1 MKKIKQFSLKAML
14 LTILAALTIG
24 FTGCSDELSGD
35 QTQGKPGYL
44 TINVKTLKP
53 NQTKAT
59 GTGALNDYK
68 EIHDLNIFVFSG
80 ANKIIHK
87 YYDDAAGGTYPDLT
101 VTNGVVTDIDIPV
114 SSLNI
119 TTDSVVVVANYGS
132 KISNTVLTYTDLEN
146 LDINTVQNFSTRG
159 LHMTGMAGIIAGTAT
174 SYLSAVKVA
183 PVEAKITVDWALTDD
198 VALYYDVTGVYV
210 TNAVSNTKLPII
222 RRNVYT
228 SPSWAATNILPAGF
242 VNLTGATPARTAAS
256 GLIEAGRDFNFYYT
270 ADVTNANLKDEVPEA
285 FETAD
290 GISLPASYTKLI
302 DLTADPI
309 TRSKLHYYVGENYS
323 NNATAIAENSGAML
337 LATTDNSPT
346 HQNTLVVVRVTP
358 LSTAPAYIK
367 AMGHKYYTYEFN
379 RGSTGPTGQNI
390 KNLGAGA
397 IGPDDTGVGFSVRRK
412 TNYSLTFNLSTI
424 GSDQPFRRL
433 KSLRVQVEAD
443 AWDPATVTY

>member
-1 MKKIKQFSLKAML
+1 MKKIKQFSLKATL
-14 LTILAALTIG
+14 LTIVAALTIG

-44 TINVKTLKP
+44 TINVKTLQSS
-53 NQTKAT
+53 QTKAI
-59 GTGALNDYK
+59 GTGATTDYE
-68 EIHDLNIFVFSG
+68 EIHDLNIFVFSDD
-80 ANKIIHK
+80 NKIIHK
-87 YYDDAAGGTYPDLT
+87 YYDDDAGGTYPDLT
-101 VTNGVVTDIDIPV
+101 VADGVVSNIDIPV
-114 SSLNI
+114 SSLN
-119 TTDSVVVVANYGS
+119 TATDSVVVVANFGS
-132 KISNTVLTYTDLEN
+132 KIPNTVQTYTDLEN
-146 LDINTVQNFSTRG
+146 LDINTVQNFSARG

-256 GLIEAGRDFNFYYT
+256 GLIEEGRDFNFYYT

-285 FETAD
+285 FETAG
-290 GISLPASYTKLI
+290 GISLPATYTKLI
-302 DLTADPI
+302 DLTELPTP
-309 TRSKLHYYVGENYS
+309 TRTKLHYYVGENYS
-323 NNATAIAENSGAML
+323 NNATAIPENSGVML
-337 LATTDNSPT
+337 TALADNSPA

-367 AMGHKYYTYEFN
+367 AMGHKYYTYELN
-379 RGSTGPTGQNI
+379 KESNTINST
-390 KNLGAGA
+390 NLGTGA
-397 IGPDDTGVGFSVRRK
+397 IGTAGSNVGFSVRRK
-412 TNYSLTFNLSTI
+412 TNYSLTFNLSTM

-433 KSLRVQVEAD
+433 KSLRVQVSAD
-443 AWDPATVTY
+443 DWDPAVVTY

>member
-1 MKKIKQFSLKAML
+1 ML
-14 LTILAALTIG
+14 LTIVAALTIG
-24 FTGCSDELSGD
+24 FTGCTDEFAGD

-59 GTGALNDYK
+59 GTGALNDYE

-87 YYDDAAGGTYPDLT
+87 YYDDDPGSTYPDLT
-101 VTNGVVTDIDIPV
+101 VNEGVVTDIDIPV

-119 TTDSVVVVANYGS
+119 TTDSVVVVANFGS
-132 KISNTVLTYTDLEN
+132 KIPNTVLTYTDLEN
-146 LDINTVQNFSTRG
+146 LDINTVQDFSARG
-159 LHMTGMAGIIAGTAT
+159 LHMTGMAGIIAGTTT

-183 PVEAKITVDWALTDD
+183 PVEAKITVDWVLTED

-228 SPSWAATNILPAGF
+228 SPSWAAGNILPAGF
-242 VNLTGATPARTAAS
+242 INLTGTTPARTAAS

-270 ADVTNANLKDEVPEA
+270 TDVTNANLKDEVPES
-285 FETAD
+285 FVSTG

-309 TRSKLHYYVGENYS
+309 TRSKLHYYIGENYS
-323 NNATAIAENSGAML
+323 NNDAGITEGTGAML
-337 LATTDNSPT
+337 SAITDNSPD

-358 LSTAPAYIK
+358 LSTAPDYIK
-367 AMGHKYYTYEFN
+367 AMGHKYYTYEFSKA
-379 RGSTGPTGQNI
+379 STYVDAG
-390 KNLGAGA
+390 NLGVNGA
-397 IGPDDTGVGFSVRRK
+397 NLGSGTIATDGFSVRRK
-412 TNYSLTFNLSTI
+412 TNYNLKFNLSTM

-443 AWDPATVTY
+443 AWDTENVTY